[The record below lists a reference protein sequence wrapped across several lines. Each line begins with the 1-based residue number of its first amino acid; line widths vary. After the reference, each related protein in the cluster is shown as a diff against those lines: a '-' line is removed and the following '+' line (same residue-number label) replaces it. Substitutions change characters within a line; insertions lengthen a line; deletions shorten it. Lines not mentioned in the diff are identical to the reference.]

1 MKDIYVVGEKWL
13 EFVVFIVLDVI
24 SNYCISPSLHKT
36 SGMIVIELRLK
47 MAKVTFGEQKNAT
60 FFYYVTIFISNRTL
74 DVKIVT

>member
-24 SNYCISPSLHKT
+24 SNYCISP
-36 SGMIVIELRLK
+36 GMIVIELRLK

-60 FFYYVTIFISNRTL
+60 LFLYYVTIFTSNRTL